1 MYSSTSVVSLG
12 SIELHQDDLIRSDS
26 SDYGREKRQVDDVE
40 PKSRERH
47 RLRTQL
53 QVKPVQKLT
62 CFRLK

>member
-53 QVKPVQKLT
+53 LVKPVQKLT